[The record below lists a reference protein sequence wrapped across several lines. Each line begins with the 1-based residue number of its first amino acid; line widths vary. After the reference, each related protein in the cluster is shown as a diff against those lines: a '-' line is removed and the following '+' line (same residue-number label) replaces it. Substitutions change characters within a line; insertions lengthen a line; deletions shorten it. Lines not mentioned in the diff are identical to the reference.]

1 MPGVW
6 LARRGGRVSS
16 APLGETLGDNR
27 NLTVLLRLVIDP
39 AGQLVH
45 GELVDLDGASR
56 GRFLN
61 WDGLLQLLDQRLEE

>member
-1 MPGVW
+1 
-6 LARRGGRVSS
+6 VSS